1 MGGKNNVFKGHGRL
15 DAWVDLFYFL
25 RVGGLNTEIHI
36 LGRWE

>member
-1 MGGKNNVFKGHGRL
+1 MCLKGMEDWMHG
-15 DAWVDLFYFL
+15 WIFFIFL